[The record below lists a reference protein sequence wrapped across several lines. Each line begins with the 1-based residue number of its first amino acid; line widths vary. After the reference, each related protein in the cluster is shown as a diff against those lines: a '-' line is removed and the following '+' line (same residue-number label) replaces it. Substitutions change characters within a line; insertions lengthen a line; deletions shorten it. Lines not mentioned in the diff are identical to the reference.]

1 MTDILSEDG
10 LVADTGGCK
19 MKKQSKDKKKKTKIM
34 ELTTKGGTRTNYACS
49 KCFSFVDE
57 EDKFCWN
64 CGAEFDTEDIA
75 YDSEDLKTESNQ
87 K

>member
-1 MTDILSEDG
+1 
-10 LVADTGGCK
+10 
-19 MKKQSKDKKKKTKIM
+19 MKKPNKDKKKKTKIM
-34 ELTTKGGTRTNYACS
+34 KLNTKDERRTNYACS
-49 KCFSFVDE
+49 ECFSFVDE

-75 YDSEDLKTESNQ
+75 YGSEDLKTESDS